1 MLTNIC
7 SAISL
12 SNNVFRF
19 ESWERLESISLTTFL
34 FGTVID
40 HDLRSILFAAGDML
54 CSSAAKIKL
63 FLSYLWP
70 FGTLAYAVARRQI
83 MEICHWFQG
92 FKSSIDEL
100 LITGLI
106 YGNDQNDFGYLIL
119 FIKWTVLLERKQ
131 FLRYLNPIFFSPLQ
145 NDKFKVQV

>member
-1 MLTNIC
+1 
-7 SAISL
+7 
-12 SNNVFRF
+12 
-19 ESWERLESISLTTFL
+19 
-34 FGTVID
+34 
-40 HDLRSILFAAGDML
+40 
-54 CSSAAKIKL
+54 
-63 FLSYLWP
+63 
-70 FGTLAYAVARRQI
+70 

-100 LITGLI
+100 LITGLV

-145 NDKFKVQV
+145 NDKSKVQV